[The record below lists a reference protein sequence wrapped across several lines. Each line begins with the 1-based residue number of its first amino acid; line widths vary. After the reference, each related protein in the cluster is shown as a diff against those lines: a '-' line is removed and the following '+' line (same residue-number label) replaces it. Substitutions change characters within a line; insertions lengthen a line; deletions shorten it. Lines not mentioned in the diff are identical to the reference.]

1 MPAALI
7 KTTAAILVFGGLA
20 FAAEANAIPALT
32 LGETSLV
39 VPVVD
44 QEDLAVEED
53 LRPNEPPEALMG
65 EEPEK
70 KMMMDPMP
78 KESESESGS
87 GANIEDEMID
97 EIGPGAE

>member
-7 KTTAAILVFGGLA
+7 KTTVAILVFGGLA
-20 FAAEANAIPALT
+20 FAAEANAVPALT

-70 KMMMDPMP
+70 EMMEPMP